1 MCKCGSPGG
10 EIACASVRMK
20 CKIYGLTSISI
31 KISVYN
37 RNILPSPPIVRRRD
51 GRLAVLKNE
60 EWDRNASVQVKF
72 AWRRIGVWKCENVG
86 LASVKWII
94 HEIRNNNLKNE
105 K

>member
-1 MCKCGSPGG
+1 MC
-10 EIACASVRMK
+10 ECANEMQDLLDDFHFK
-20 CKIYGLTSISI
+20 LISI
-31 KISVYN
+31 N

-60 EWDRNASVQVKF
+60 EWDRNVSVQVKF

-86 LASVKWII
+86 LASGKWII
-94 HEIRNNNLKNE
+94 HVIRKNNLKNE